1 MERKINILVVDDEQI
16 ILDSVQKHLRKDDYE
31 VYCALNVDEGVA
43 IMDRVE
49 IDIVLTDLMM
59 PVIDG
64 LEFMKMI
71 KKSRPA
77 LPVIMITGYAT
88 INTALQATQ
97 LGAFDYIAKPFSKAE
112 LVNVI
117 RRAAE
122 LVIAANSEGNRK
134 SDAPPA
140 DRGIRSQATALKT
153 IGDQSWLRR
162 EKSGQ
167 VLLGV
172 ERSYLRTIGRIQAIF
187 LPSVGDELRQGSVYL
202 QIFSSDLRSHT
213 VMSPLSGTVVEVNEK
228 AVSDPE
234 IISND
239 PHGEGWLVKINPS
252 KYDYEIKHL
261 GL

>member
-1 MERKINILVVDDEQI
+1 MEPKINILVVDDEQI
-16 ILDSVQKHLRKDDYE
+16 ILDSVQKHLRKDDYA
-31 VYCALNVDEGVA
+31 VHCALNVDEGLA
-43 IMDRVE
+43 IMDRVN

-59 PVIDG
+59 PIVDG

-71 KKSRPA
+71 KKSRPG

-88 INTALQATQ
+88 INTALQATR

-112 LVNVI
+112 LIGVI
-117 RRAAE
+117 KRAAE
-122 LVIAANSEGNRK
+122 LVTAANSAA
-134 SDAPPA
+134 SDKAA
-140 DRGIRSQATALKT
+140 ETVASGEIKAQTTALKT

-162 EKSGQ
+162 EKNGQ

-213 VMSPLSGTVVEVNEK
+213 VMSPLSGTVVEINNR
-228 AVSDPE
+228 AVGDPE

-239 PHGEGWLVKINPS
+239 PHGEGWLVKITPS